1 MKFAL
6 SFCFIAAL
14 SSTPALARLRSSH
27 GGMKNEATTSNR
39 GRKVSEHPHHHK
51 HHEPRTSHH
60 ETREEGTGRHGRPTS
75 ESHQEMME
83 PANKR
88 GGERVGMQKIIWASK
103 VIDQVSSDD
112 TGDFDTK
119 IVGGNS
125 ASVGEYPYYGKL

>member
-1 MKFAL
+1 
-6 SFCFIAAL
+6 
-14 SSTPALARLRSSH
+14 LARLRSSH